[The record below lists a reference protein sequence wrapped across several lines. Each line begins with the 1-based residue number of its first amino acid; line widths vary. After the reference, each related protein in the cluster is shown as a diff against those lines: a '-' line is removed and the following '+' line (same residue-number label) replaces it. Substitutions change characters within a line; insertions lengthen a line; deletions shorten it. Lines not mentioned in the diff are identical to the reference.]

1 MRNKKIPQNGLNLTG
16 MFANE
21 KSKKKDLKKPIL
33 RIHGQLWRAAESF
46 AEDID
51 SSLESRMQW
60 KLHVRFG
67 KRR

>member
-33 RIHGQLWRAAESF
+33 RIHGQL
-46 AEDID
+46 
-51 SSLESRMQW
+51 
-60 KLHVRFG
+60 
-67 KRR
+67 